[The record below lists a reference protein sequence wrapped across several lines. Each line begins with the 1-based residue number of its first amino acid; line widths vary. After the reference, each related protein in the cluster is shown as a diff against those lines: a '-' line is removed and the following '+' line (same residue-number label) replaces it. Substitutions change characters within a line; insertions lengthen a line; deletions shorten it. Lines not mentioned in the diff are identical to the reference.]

1 MYIRRNEREAKV
13 PTVLSPLTR
22 CARYAT
28 YLYTRFF
35 RLLLAALVQHD
46 VVQGACA
53 TIIRGSA
60 SLSLSIT
67 LLPWSS
73 LSNVC
78 RGHRFVLV
86 GAYVGALNDN
96 LVSLGVKLCVGRFR
110 G

>member
-1 MYIRRNEREAKV
+1 MLQ
-13 PTVLSPLTR
+13 VL
-22 CARYAT
+22 CVC
-28 YLYTRFF
+28 
-35 RLLLAALVQHD
+35 LAAKGDDYRSVVD